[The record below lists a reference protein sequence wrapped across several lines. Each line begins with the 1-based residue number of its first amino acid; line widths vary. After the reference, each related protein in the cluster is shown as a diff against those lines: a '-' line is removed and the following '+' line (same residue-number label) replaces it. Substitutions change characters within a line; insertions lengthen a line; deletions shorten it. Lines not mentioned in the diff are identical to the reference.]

1 MKIERRLFIEV
12 KSHWSYVCILAEK
25 FELAGWKVLF
35 RPELNAIDIIK
46 YRYDGFDVE
55 DDMRKIIDQVQ
66 TNWGCIRAIYDLYD
80 TERQVRWVE

>member
-25 FELAGWKVLF
+25 FEMSGWKVHF

-46 YRYDGFDVE
+46 YRYDGSDVE
-55 DDMRKIIDQVQ
+55 DDMRKIINQVQ
-66 TNWGCIRAIYDLYD
+66 TNWGCIRAIYDLND